1 MNAAEEPTAPLA
13 VTMGDPSGIG
23 PDITLDLWQR
33 RQALDLPPFFVLAC
47 PDLLAGRAAQLGIS
61 VPIVEV
67 DPCQA
72 GDWPEGALA
81 VAALENPVKA
91 EAGQPDSG
99 NSSAVLESIERAV
112 SLVSEG
118 HAAGVVTNPIAKAQL
133 YAAGFKFPG
142 HTEFLGELAERI
154 TGNPVRSVMMLAG
167 PLLRAVPVTIHIR
180 LRDVPE
186 HLTTNDIVETGKIV
200 AADLRTWFQV
210 VRPRLA
216 IAGLNPHAGESGAL
230 GTEDDAVVAPA
241 VERLRSMGID
251 AFGPLPADTM
261 FHEAARERYDAALCM
276 YHDQA
281 LIPAKALGFDDTV
294 NVTLGLPFI
303 RTSPDHGTAFDI
315 AGKGVAR
322 PSSLVAAM
330 RLAQTMA
337 VNAAASSK

>member
-1 MNAAEEPTAPLA
+1 MN
-13 VTMGDPSGIG
+13 
-23 PDITLDLWQR
+23 
-33 RQALDLPPFFVLAC
+33 LPRFFVLAC
-47 PDLLAGRAAQLGIS
+47 PALLAARADDLGIN

-67 DPCQA
+67 DPSLQS
-72 GDWPEGALA
+72 DWPENALA
-81 VAALENPVKA
+81 VATLEEPVKA
-91 EAGQPDSG
+91 QAGRPDSS

-112 SLVSEG
+112 SLVTG
-118 HAAGVVTNPIAKAQL
+118 GRAAGVVTNPIAKAQL

-186 HLTTNDIVETGKIV
+186 HLTTNDIVETGDIV
-200 AADLRTWFQV
+200 AADLRTWFKV
-210 VRPRLA
+210 ARPRLA
-216 IAGLNPHAGESGAL
+216 VAGLNPHAGESGAL
-230 GTEDDAVVAPA
+230 GTEDDDVVAPA
-241 VERLRSMGID
+241 VEQLRSMGID

-315 AGKGVAR
+315 AGKGIAR
-322 PSSLVAAM
+322 PSSLVAAV

-337 VNAAASSK
+337 ENVAASSNDRH